1 MKETKRIGMGAGS
14 LSIIIVP
21 ERAANLNRTRKDAAA
36 GVDGM
41 TAAEYEVNLDERLRD
56 LLIGN
61 V

>member
-1 MKETKRIGMGAGS
+1 MGAGS